1 LRLALKEVGCDRVLI
16 VAPAALT
23 LNWEREL
30 ARWAPDLTVRRLQGS
45 RLDREACYQLPIPV
59 VVGSY
64 EQIRLDIPQFDASTH
79 FAIVILD
86 EAQRIKNA
94 ESETA
99 FACRQLP
106 FGRAWALTGTPV
118 ENSVSDLLSIFRFL
132 NPTLL
137 HTGMPRAEVH
147 TRIRPFFL
155 RRRKAEVLPE
165 LPPIIIQ
172 DLPLELT
179 GLQREAYDAVWDGR
193 KTFLNNNGDETNDG
207 SIFALITRLKQLCNF
222 DPESNES
229 IKLESLR
236 VIVES
241 FTEPGDKLLIFSQYV
256 KALHWLSARLGDL
269 PHDLYHGEMPED
281 ARDRALTDFEQK
293 PGPRALLV
301 SLRAGGVGLN
311 LPSASTVV
319 MFDRWWNP
327 AVENQAIQRAHR
339 FGRDRPLQ
347 VVRFLVADSIEE
359 RIDKLLQE
367 KQAIFEEYVEQAENA
382 TVRLFSRNE
391 LRRILDLPTERTA
404 GGSATANTITHS

>member
-1 LRLALKEVGCDRVLI
+1 M
-16 VAPAALT
+16 
-23 LNWEREL
+23 
-30 ARWAPDLTVRRLQGS
+30 RRLQGS

-64 EQIRLDIPQFDASTH
+64 EQIRLDTPQLDAGTH
-79 FAIVILD
+79 FDIVVLD

-118 ENSVSDLLSIFRFL
+118 ENSVSDLVSIYRFL
-132 NPTLL
+132 NPALL
-137 HTGMPRAEVH
+137 HAGMSRAEIH
-147 TRIRPFFL
+147 NRIRPFFL

-179 GLQREAYDAVWDGR
+179 GLQREAYNAAWDGR
-193 KTFLNNNGDETNDG
+193 KTFLHNNGDDASDG

-222 DPESNES
+222 DPQSNES
-229 IKLESLR
+229 VKLESLR

-241 FTEPGDKLLIFSQYV
+241 FTEQGDKLLVFSQYV
-256 KALHWLSARLGDL
+256 EALHWLSARLGDL
-269 PHDLYHGEMPED
+269 PHDLYHGQMPET
-281 ARDRALTDFEQK
+281 ARDQALTHFERES
-293 PGPRALLV
+293 GPRALLV

-311 LPSASTVV
+311 QPSASIVV

-347 VVRFLVADSIEE
+347 VVRFLVTDSIEE
-359 RIDKLLQE
+359 RIDTLLQE

-382 TVRLFSRNE
+382 TVRLFTRNE
-391 LRRILDLPTERTA
+391 LRRILDLPPERTA
-404 GGSATANTITHS
+404 GSSAIGNTITHS